1 MLRFIRER
9 VRGRHKKLLHDYI
22 AIFFIMGTVLF
33 LSFFVIGYI
42 ADSTAMGQSRG
53 ASRVIYKQAREQME
67 QFEEDLANMQM
78 NVVKD
83 ESVLCFLEASDVY
96 ERLLALERVQ
106 GMVGMNRRINRNLE
120 NIIFYDEG
128 GNLIFALGNVFL
140 DKPDLELNE
149 MLNFSGRMWDDASKQ
164 ACFEVG
170 LPVYKEDV
178 GGYTL
183 LGSAYLLFNVGNLQD
198 IVNRAL
204 LNEES
209 AIALVDG
216 SGRAIVKA
224 GKWED
229 YYGEYEADMEDKSRL
244 VYAEYVGATGW
255 RIVNVIPKK
264 ALLSGASQMRKIT
277 YVAFFAM
284 VSMMVFLC
292 AMLYKH
298 ILYPISRQIAFME
311 GFTKDTHRR
320 IEVLEDNE
328 IGDLARKM
336 NQMLD
341 DIEKLNGE
349 IIESNR
355 KFLEMEYAKKQT
367 EMIAYRSQINPH
379 FLYNTLETIR
389 MKAFKANDREVA
401 RAIKLL
407 GKSMRYVLENT
418 GTSFTTLSKELEH
431 IKVYLDIQ
439 KLRFTDKFDSEIE
452 VMEDIDPGKLLI
464 LPLLLQPVVE
474 NAILHGLEEKEKGG
488 LIHILV
494 RKQLEEEEL
503 LCIEVSDNGNG
514 MTEEALAFLQSTIE
528 EKDISRN
535 KSIGLYNIN
544 QRIKL
549 TYGQKYGVKI
559 FSNIEEGTRVS
570 LFIPINRMKETAVV
584 TANEG

>member
-379 FLYNTLETIR
+379 FLYNTFNCIR
-389 MKAFKANDREVA
+389 GMALYHGEKEIAGLTMALSSFFRYSVQGEEKVTVREA
-401 RAIKLL
+401 
-407 GKSMRYVLENT
+407 LENLQRYAQIIQYRFNGKHKVT
-418 GTSFTTLSKELEH
+418 VNASRD
-431 IKVYLDIQ
+431 VYLIKIPKMLIQ
-439 KLRFTDKFDSEIE
+439 
-452 VMEDIDPGKLLI
+452 
-464 LPLLLQPVVE
+464 PLVE
-474 NAILHGLEEKEKGG
+474 NAVLHGLETKVGEGTVRVDVRQEGQG
-488 LIHILV
+488 LVV
-494 RKQLEEEEL
+494 RVKDDG
-503 LCIEVSDNGNG
+503 CGIS
-514 MTEEALAFLQSTIE
+514 E
-528 EKDISRN
+528 EKQRELKWAMECFDREETIPDGGQG
-535 KSIGLYNIN
+535 IGFLNVY
-544 QRIKL
+544 RRMRL
-549 TYGQKYGVKI
+549 FYGQEAVFTVRSTEG
-559 FSNIEEGTRVS
+559 EGTE
-570 LFIPINRMKETAVV
+570 IRMVLPV
-584 TANEG
+584 GGR

>member
-1 MLRFIRER
+1 MCIRDR
-9 VRGRHKKLLHDYI
+9 
-22 AIFFIMGTVLF
+22 
-33 LSFFVIGYI
+33 
-42 ADSTAMGQSRG
+42 
-53 ASRVIYKQAREQME
+53 
-67 QFEEDLANMQM
+67 
-78 NVVKD
+78 
-83 ESVLCFLEASDVY
+83 
-96 ERLLALERVQ
+96 
-106 GMVGMNRRINRNLE
+106 
-120 NIIFYDEG
+120 
-128 GNLIFALGNVFL
+128 
-140 DKPDLELNE
+140 
-149 MLNFSGRMWDDASKQ
+149 
-164 ACFEVG
+164 
-170 LPVYKEDV
+170 
-178 GGYTL
+178 
-183 LGSAYLLFNVGNLQD
+183 D

-367 EMIAYRSQINPH
+367 EMIARC
-379 FLYNTLETIR
+379 
-389 MKAFKANDREVA
+389 V
-401 RAIKLL
+401 
-407 GKSMRYVLENT
+407 
-418 GTSFTTLSKELEH
+418 
-431 IKVYLDIQ
+431 
-439 KLRFTDKFDSEIE
+439 
-452 VMEDIDPGKLLI
+452 
-464 LPLLLQPVVE
+464 
-474 NAILHGLEEKEKGG
+474 
-488 LIHILV
+488 
-494 RKQLEEEEL
+494 
-503 LCIEVSDNGNG
+503 
-514 MTEEALAFLQSTIE
+514 
-528 EKDISRN
+528 
-535 KSIGLYNIN
+535 
-544 QRIKL
+544 
-549 TYGQKYGVKI
+549 
-559 FSNIEEGTRVS
+559 
-570 LFIPINRMKETAVV
+570 
-584 TANEG
+584 

>member
-379 FLYNTLETIR
+379 FLYNTLSVISSLAIR
-389 MKAFKANDREVA
+389 KGDEEISGIINHLSSFYKTSLN
-401 RAIKLL
+401 K
-407 GKSMRYVLENT
+407 GMRYITVEN
-418 GTSFTTLSKELEH
+418 E
-431 IKVYLDIQ
+431 LDITRHYLAIQ
-439 KLRFTDKFDSEIE
+439 HMRFRDHFRESYEVDETLFPCRTLKL
-452 VMEDIDPGKLLI
+452 V
-464 LPLLLQPVVE
+464 LQPFIE
-474 NAILHGLEEKEKGG
+474 NAINHAVCEREEPLHIIIRLYSEEDRICFEVEDDGAGIEEEKMERLLSGQPEAG
-488 LIHILV
+488 YGIYNVNERI
-494 RKQLEEEEL
+494 QL
-503 LCIEVSDNGNG
+503 
-514 MTEEALAFLQSTIE
+514 A
-528 EKDISRN
+528 
-535 KSIGLYNIN
+535 
-544 QRIKL
+544 
-549 TYGQKYGVKI
+549 YGADYGVVIHSCVGKGTNVKI
-559 FSNIEEGTRVS
+559 T
-570 LFIPINRMKETAVV
+570 IPL
-584 TANEG
+584 

>member
-255 RIVNVIPKK
+255 RIVNVIPK
-264 ALLSGASQMRKIT
+264 R
-277 YVAFFAM
+277 
-284 VSMMVFLC
+284 LC
-292 AMLYKH
+292 F
-298 ILYPISRQIAFME
+298 R
-311 GFTKDTHRR
+311 GRHRC
-320 IEVLEDNE
+320 V
-328 IGDLARKM
+328 
-336 NQMLD
+336 
-341 DIEKLNGE
+341 
-349 IIESNR
+349 
-355 KFLEMEYAKKQT
+355 
-367 EMIAYRSQINPH
+367 
-379 FLYNTLETIR
+379 
-389 MKAFKANDREVA
+389 
-401 RAIKLL
+401 
-407 GKSMRYVLENT
+407 
-418 GTSFTTLSKELEH
+418 
-431 IKVYLDIQ
+431 
-439 KLRFTDKFDSEIE
+439 KLR
-452 VMEDIDPGKLLI
+452 MLL
-464 LPLLLQPVVE
+464 
-474 NAILHGLEEKEKGG
+474 
-488 LIHILV
+488 
-494 RKQLEEEEL
+494 
-503 LCIEVSDNGNG
+503 
-514 MTEEALAFLQSTIE
+514 FLQWF
-528 EKDISRN
+528 
-535 KSIGLYNIN
+535 L
-544 QRIKL
+544 
-549 TYGQKYGVKI
+549 
-559 FSNIEEGTRVS
+559 
-570 LFIPINRMKETAVV
+570 
-584 TANEG
+584 